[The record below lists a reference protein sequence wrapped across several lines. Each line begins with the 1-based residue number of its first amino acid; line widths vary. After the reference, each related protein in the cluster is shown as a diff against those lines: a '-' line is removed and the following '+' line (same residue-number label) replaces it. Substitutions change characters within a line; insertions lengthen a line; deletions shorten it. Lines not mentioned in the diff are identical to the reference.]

1 MGNKT
6 PVFEKTLHEITAM
19 QNAYREM
26 GREDAFKDLEEMCQR
41 VVDKIGRRIARWKSR
56 DDDGFEVKEVLHFF
70 VIQQGFYQEM
80 VDYLQDERKRNDTI

>member
-1 MGNKT
+1 MESYSDMKEAA
-6 PVFEKTLHEITAM
+6 FED
-19 QNAYREM
+19 
-26 GREDAFKDLEEMCQR
+26 GRESALRDLEEMCQR